1 MMPNRPQAR
10 AIAKTAARDGLQLK
24 FWMLGSV
31 ISTGVVLVAGQ
42 LFADAHENV
51 IETHAYSNFGSVK
64 YGPDFPH
71 LDYVNPAAPK
81 GGEIS
86 QWSQGTFDSFNQY
99 SRKGVSAALNTLPY
113 ESILTGTADDPYG
126 SYCYLCT
133 TMEYPESRDWVIFN
147 LRDDVTFSDGRPFT
161 AEDAKFTFELF
172 QEQGIAE
179 YRNIIEGFI
188 ESVEVLGPYEI
199 KYTFTP
205 EAPRRDVIG
214 IAGGTNAFS
223 KSWFEETGA
232 RIDDATLEP
241 FLGTGP
247 YLLDSY
253 DINRQIIYKRNPDWW
268 GADLPFNI
276 GRNNFDTIRVEYFAD
291 SSAALEGFKSGA
303 YTFRTENSS
312 KEWATGYDFPGI
324 DNGWV
329 VKTEL
334 PDGNIGYAQAFV
346 YNLRRDKWQDP
357 KVREAIGL
365 LFNFEWS
372 NETLFYGLYD
382 RVNSF
387 WENSHL
393 EATGTPSPAEVAIL
407 QPLVDDG
414 LLDASIL
421 TDEAVMAPTSST
433 TDRPLDRRNLRTA
446 SSLLDEAGWIAGDD
460 GIRRKDGQALDM
472 VFLSFSPAF
481 DRIINPYI
489 ENLNR
494 LGVQATLDRVDRSQY
509 IDRRRTGDYDI
520 VGHGFS
526 MGFEPGI
533 GLRQWYGSETADDS
547 SRNLMGLKNEAI
559 DRLMTVVIDAQTLDD
574 LTPAVHAL
582 DRALRAEG
590 FWVQQWFKDVH
601 TVAYYDMFRHPD
613 ELPPYAL
620 GELDFWW
627 YDAEAAEALQAAGAF
642 Q

>member
-1 MMPNRPQAR
+1 MPHRPPSR
-10 AIAKTAARDGLQLK
+10 AAAKAADNNDHVLRN
-24 FWMLGSV
+24 WILGSI
-31 ISTGVVLVAGQ
+31 ISTGAILAAGQ
-42 LFADAHENV
+42 LFADSHEAV
-51 IETHAYSNFGSVK
+51 IETHAYSNFGTVK

-71 LDYVNPAAPK
+71 LDYVNPDAPK
-81 GGEIS
+81 GGEMA
-86 QWSQGTFDSFNQY
+86 QWAQGTFDSFNQY

-133 TMEYPESRDWVIFN
+133 TMEYPESLDWVIFN
-147 LRDDVTFSDGRPFT
+147 LRDDVTFSDGRPFS

-172 QEQGIAE
+172 QEQGISE

-199 KYTFTP
+199 KFTFTP
-205 EAPRRDVIG
+205 DAPRRDVIG

-232 RIDDATLEP
+232 RIDEGTLEP

-253 DINRQIIYKRNPDWW
+253 DINRQVIYKRNPNWW
-268 GADLPFNI
+268 AADLPINI

-312 KEWATGYDFPGI
+312 KEWATGYDFPALQ
-324 DNGWV
+324 NGQV
-329 VKTEL
+329 VKAEL
-334 PDGNIGYAQAFV
+334 HDGTIGYAQAFV
-346 YNLRRDKWQDP
+346 FNLRMEKWQDP
-357 KVREAIGL
+357 RVREAIRL
-365 LFNFEWS
+365 MFNFEWS

-387 WENSHL
+387 WENSDL
-393 EATGTPSPAEVAIL
+393 EAVGTPSEAEIAIL
-407 QPLVDDG
+407 KPLVDEG

-421 TDEAVMAPTSST
+421 TDEAVMAPTSAT
-433 TDRPLDRRNLRTA
+433 TDRPLDRANLRRA
-446 SSLLDEAGWIAGDD
+446 SALLDEAGWIAGDD
-460 GIRRKDGQALDM
+460 GIRRKNGEPLSM
-472 VFLSFSPAF
+472 VVLSVSPAF

-489 ENLNR
+489 ENLAR
-494 LGVQATLDRVDRSQY
+494 LGVQAKLDRVDNSQY
-509 IDRRRTGDYDI
+509 VDRRRTGDYDI

-547 SRNLMGLKNEAI
+547 SRNLMGLKSPAI
-559 DRLMTVVIDAQTLDD
+559 DRLMTVVIDAKTLDE
-574 LTPAVHAL
+574 LYPAVHAL

-601 TVAYYDMFRHPD
+601 TVAYYDMFRHP
-613 ELPPYAL
+613 ENMPPYAL

-627 YDAEAAEALQAAGAF
+627 YDAAAGEALRAAGAF